1 MSRREV
7 EEAAKLDKSRLE
19 WYARVRKRNIGVFL
33 GFFGLAASIYAFTI
47 YQVGQEKFLDGE
59 FDRKTS

>member
-33 GFFGLAASIYAFTI
+33 GFFGLAASICI
-47 YQVGQEKFLDGE
+47 YFQTGNAVTPVAG
-59 FDRKTS
+59 RT